1 MKTSSTVLLSLILG
15 SGLALAQNKPAQSQT
30 DQKQGQTDQK
40 TEQAPRVQIQ
50 VTPSDDVVQ
59 PLPMSTGTPAQ
70 DAKGTVAAPAQPKKT
85 PDKAMAY
92 YHYSLAHMYEEL
104 VAVYQRT
111 EFANRAIEEY
121 RLAIENDP
129 KSEYLNAGLAELY
142 AKTGRI
148 RDAVLEAQ
156 DIIQRDPD
164 NVDARRLL
172 GRIYLRSLGDMQS
185 GTQSQDILKKAIEQ
199 YEQIVRL
206 QPKSVE
212 DRLLL
217 GRLYRINNDTKK
229 AEEQFREAVKQEPNS
244 EDALTTLAYLYNEG
258 GDSKRALDLLNA
270 VPEPERTG
278 KMYSALGYTYEQEHD
293 YKNAIAAY
301 KKAIDQDKDNLD
313 YLRSLAQNLM
323 NDGQNDAAL
332 QQYRAIVEADPQDP
346 QSYMRMAEIYRRNGQ
361 FDKALAALT
370 SAQANIQDSLEVPY
384 NKAVILQAQGKFDE
398 ATQILQNLVQ
408 KTDKPDGNYSTS
420 EKNNRAIFLER
431 LGGIYRD
438 QNKTDLAAQT
448 FKQMLLLGDD
458 NVSRGYQELIETY
471 RNAKQWPQA
480 TAAAQE
486 AVQKLPNDRML
497 KLSLA
502 QQLADNGQG
511 DAALA
516 EARKLLKGTPE
527 DRETYLSLA
536 NIEAR
541 MKRWKEAEDDVNKAL
556 QLSTKDE
563 ERNYGLFIQASIME
577 RQKKYDQAE
586 SIFRRLLDRDPNNA
600 MVLNYLGYMLA
611 DRGTKLEESLTLL
624 KKAIQ
629 LDPQNGAYLDS
640 IGWAYFKSGQYD
652 LAEENLRRAIDRT
665 GNDPTVHD
673 HLGDVYARTGRLKLA
688 AAQWER
694 AMDEFNKSVAA
705 DVDRDEVQKLS
716 KKLESAKTKLAHQQG
731 AK

>member
-15 SGLALAQNKPAQSQT
+15 SGLALAQSKPAQSQT
-30 DQKQGQTDQK
+30 DQKQSQTDQK

-59 PLPMSTGTPAQ
+59 PLPMSTDPKGAAAQ
-70 DAKGTVAAPAQPKKT
+70 APSNAQAQPKKT

-206 QPKSVE
+206 QPNSVE

-258 GDSKRALDLLNA
+258 GDSKRALELLNA

-480 TAAAQE
+480 TAVAQE

-497 KLSLA
+497 KLTLA

-556 QLSTKDE
+556 QLSSKDE

-640 IGWAYFKSGQYD
+640 IGWAYFRSGQYD

-705 DVDRDEVQKLS
+705 DVDRDEVQKVS

>member
-1 MKTSSTVLLSLILG
+1 MKKRYSVLLSLVLG
-15 SGLALAQNKPAQSQT
+15 SGLALAQTTAAPSQSEQDSQQT
-30 DQKQGQTDQK
+30 PKVKIKVVPGKNQP
-40 TEQAPRVQIQ
+40 E
-50 VTPSDDVVQ
+50 VVQ
-59 PLPMSTGTPAQ
+59 PVPMSTNNDQ
-70 DAKGTVAAPAQPKKT
+70 AKGAAKKT

-129 KSEYLNAGLAELY
+129 TSEYLNAGLAELY

-148 RDAVLEAQ
+148 RDAVVEAQ
-156 DIIQRDPD
+156 EIIQRDPD
-164 NVDARRLL
+164 NIDARRLL
-172 GRIYLRSLGDMQS
+172 GRIYLRSLGDMQT

-206 QPKSVE
+206 APNSVE

-244 EDALTTLAYLYNEG
+244 EDAITTLAYLYNES
-258 GDSKRALDLLNA
+258 GDSKRALELLVV
-270 VPEPERTG
+270 VPEAERTG
-278 KMYSALGYTYEQEHD
+278 KLYSALGYTYEQQHD
-293 YKNAIAAY
+293 YKHAIEAY

-313 YLRSLAQNLM
+313 YLRSLAQNLY
-323 NDGQNDAAL
+323 NDGQFDAAL
-332 QQYRAIVEADPQDP
+332 QQYRVIIDADPQDP

-361 FDKALAALT
+361 FDKALAALNN
-370 SAQANIQDSLEVPY
+370 AQANVQDSLEVPY
-384 NKAVILQAQGKFDE
+384 NKAVIYQAQGKFDE
-398 ATQILQNLVQ
+398 AVQVLQSLVQ
-408 KTDKPDGNYSTS
+408 KTDKPDGSYSS
-420 EKNNRAIFLER
+420 GERNNRAIFLER

-438 QNKTDLAAQT
+438 QNKNDLAAQT
-448 FKQMLLLGDD
+448 FKQMLPLGDD
-458 NVSRGYQELIETY
+458 NMSRGYQELIETY
-471 RNAKQWPQA
+471 RNGKQWQQA
-480 TAAAQE
+480 TSTAQE

-497 KLSLA
+497 KLTLA

-516 EARKLLKGTPE
+516 EARKLLKGTPD
-527 DRETYLSLA
+527 DRETYISLA
-536 NIEAR
+536 NIEGR
-541 MKRWKEAEDDVNKAL
+541 LKRWNEAEADLNKAI

-563 ERNYGLFIQASIME
+563 EKNYALFVQASLFE
-577 RQKKYDQAE
+577 RQKKFDQAE

-611 DRGTKLEESLTLL
+611 DRGTKLEEAVNLL
-624 KKAIQ
+624 KKAVQ

-640 IGWAYFKSGQYD
+640 MGWAYFKSGQYE

-665 GNDPTVHD
+665 ASDPTVHD

-694 AMDEFNKSVAA
+694 AVDEFNKSVPT
-705 DVDRDEVQKLS
+705 DVDHDELQKIS
-716 KKLESAKTKLAHQQG
+716 KKLESAKTKLAHQQP